1 MNDSIST
8 RIGRIITGTAYSIVS
23 KIEGLAPEAVLEQ
36 AISEVD
42 QVLDE
47 VRAALGGITAQKHHV
62 SKTMARLNHEHA
74 ELEDQ
79 VVVAYTQGRK
89 DLVESALARQTD
101 IEDQLP
107 ALEAQLGRLSRQ
119 EADHNQALTGLIA
132 KRNEME
138 DELQEFIRSRKQEV
152 VVTDSD
158 VEGFAS
164 PDSALWKAEKAESAF
179 SRVMQR
185 TTGINRSSLT
195 TNSRESAKLVELA
208 NLSRNAKIEA
218 KLKALEERIERE
230 SAHD

>member
-1 MNDSIST
+1 MNDSISS

-36 AISEVD
+36 AITEVD

-74 ELEDQ
+74 ELEEQ

-107 ALEAQLGRLSRQ
+107 ALEGQLGRLSKQ
-119 EADHNQALTGLIA
+119 ESDHTQALTGLIA

-138 DELQEFIRSRKQEV
+138 DELQEFINSRKQEAAV
-152 VVTDSD
+152 SD
-158 VEGFAS
+158 MDAEFAT
-164 PDSALWKAEKAESAF
+164 PDSALWKAERAEGTF
-179 SRVMQR
+179 SRMIHR

-195 TNSRESAKLVELA
+195 SNSRESAKLVELA

-218 KLKALEERIERE
+218 KLKALEERLEQE
-230 SAHD
+230 SAGD

>member
-1 MNDSIST
+1 MNDSISS

-23 KIEGLAPEAVLEQ
+23 KIEGLAPETVLEQ

-74 ELEDQ
+74 ELEEQ
-79 VVVAYTQGRK
+79 VIVAYKQGRK

-107 ALEAQLGRLSRQ
+107 ALEGQLARLSKQ
-119 EADHNQALTGLIA
+119 ESDHTQALTGLIA

-138 DELQEFIRSRKQEV
+138 DELQEFINSRKRDV
-152 VVTDSD
+152 AVRDTDA
-158 VEGFAS
+158 EFAT
-164 PDSALWKAEKAESAF
+164 PDSALWKAEKAEGAF
-179 SRVMQR
+179 SRMMHR
-185 TTGINRSSLT
+185 TTGMNRSSLT
-195 TNSRESAKLVELA
+195 SNSLESAKLVELA

-218 KLKALEERIERE
+218 KLKALEERLERD
-230 SAHD
+230 SAND

>member
-1 MNDSIST
+1 MNDSISS

-36 AISEVD
+36 AIAEVD
-42 QVLDE
+42 KVLDE
-47 VRAALGGITAQKHHV
+47 VRAALGSITAQKHHV

-74 ELEDQ
+74 ELEEQ

-107 ALEAQLGRLSRQ
+107 ALEGQLGRLSKQ
-119 EADHNQALTGLIA
+119 DSDHSQALTGLIA

-138 DELQEFIRSRKQEV
+138 DELQEFIDSRKKDPV
-152 VVTDSD
+152 VSGTDA
-158 VEGFAS
+158 EFAA
-164 PDSALWKAEKAESAF
+164 PDSALWKAEKAEGVF
-179 SRVMQR
+179 SRMIHR
-185 TTGINRSSLT
+185 TTGMNRSSLT
-195 TNSRESAKLVELA
+195 ANSRESAKLVELA

-218 KLKALEERIERE
+218 KLKALEERIQRG
-230 SAHD
+230 SADD

>member
-1 MNDSIST
+1 MNDSISS

-23 KIEGLAPEAVLEQ
+23 KIEGLAPETVLEQ

-42 QVLDE
+42 HVLDE

-74 ELEDQ
+74 ELEEQ
-79 VVVAYTQGRK
+79 VVVAYNQGRK

-107 ALEAQLGRLSRQ
+107 ALEGQLGRLSKQ
-119 EADHNQALTGLIA
+119 ESDHSQALTGLIA

-138 DELQEFIRSRKQEV
+138 DELQEFIDSRKRDAAPV
-152 VVTDSD
+152 SDTDA
-158 VEGFAS
+158 EFAR
-164 PDSALWKAEKAESAF
+164 PDSALWKAERADGVF
-179 SRVMQR
+179 SRVIHR
-185 TTGINRSSLT
+185 TTGINRSSLKS
-195 TNSRESAKLVELA
+195 NSRESAKLVELA